1 MNIPSF
7 CEQYKVNPEPD
18 VDNELIVQGKWGQVY
33 KYSSKLFGCMFMPDP
48 EEEARHSKKWAGAKK
63 LMVKNKF
70 LLFLDCDGEGIGLF
84 DPEEKGQAKAALKVI
99 GYVRHRKS
107 RVVKHRKQRASK
119 NTLLGKPISFK
130 SSKLDPKV

>member
-18 VDNELIVQGKWGQVY
+18 VDDELIVQGKWGQVY

-48 EEEARHSKKWAGAKK
+48 EGEARSSKKWAGAKK

-70 LLFLDCDGEGIGLF
+70 TIQVDCDGEGIGLF
-84 DPEEKGQAKAALKVI
+84 DPEEKGQARAALKVI
-99 GYVRHRKS
+99 GYVRHRKG
-107 RVVKHRKQRASK
+107 RVVKCRKQRASK
-119 NTLLGKPISFK
+119 NTLLDKSISFK
-130 SSKLDPKV
+130 SSKLDPKL

>member
-7 CEQYKVNPEPD
+7 CERYKVNPEPD
-18 VDNELIVQGKWGQVY
+18 VDDELIVQGRWGQVY
-33 KYSSKLFGCMFMPDP
+33 KYSSRLFGCVFMPDP
-48 EEEARHSKKWAGAKK
+48 EGEARNSKKWAGAKK

-70 LLFLDCDGEGIGLF
+70 TIQVDCEGEGIGLF
-84 DPEEKGQAKAALKVI
+84 DPEEKGQVKAALKVI
-99 GYVRHRKS
+99 GYVRHRRG
-107 RVVKHRKQRASK
+107 RVVSGRKQRASK